1 MKHFILCISMTFS
14 FLGCAQNS
22 KNMEEVNEL
31 LGNLYKEVQYQN
43 KAINYHADIFIGG
56 CNFEV
61 LINDFP
67 VHSYYGDG
75 RGAVSTSIPINTA
88 ILGPGKQTWK
98 IRIYPVRK
106 VWEEDDVPFM
116 TIEESIS
123 KGARAEISIEGVR
136 YDNEGGIEKSFGK
149 VVDFEAPLIVDSV
162 SNRKILGDAGM
173 PYVEYSGVFEAKV
186 PYQLKGWSEGQDL
199 TKMDK
204 DELLEKVLKAYHKH
218 GSIIEKGQL
227 NEAAKEE
234 FMKVKEN
241 SQALFF
247 TKEDNEEYLETFV
260 ESRGHKNIEVMPF
273 EYYELKIYGAGKIV
287 TLIDSFDGK
296 SAFFGSSYD
305 GEEEGYSHYIFYF
318 YFYLPEGESELKII
332 R

>member
-1 MKHFILCISMTFS
+1 MKLIK
-14 FLGCAQNS
+14 FLIIIYVLSINACAQNKKQS
-22 KNMEEVNEL
+22 MEEVNEL

-98 IRIYPVRK
+98 IRMYPVRK

-149 VVDFEAPLIVDSV
+149 VVDFEAPLILDSV

-186 PYQLKGWSEGQDL
+186 PYELKGWSEGQDL
-199 TKMDK
+199 SKIDK
-204 DELLEKVLKAYHKH
+204 DEMLQNLVKH
-218 GSIIEKGQL
+218 YQTIREYIL
-227 NEAAKEE
+227 NSNLVEIAKEVHLSE
-234 FMKVKEN
+234 YETAQ
-241 SQALFF
+241 SLFYS
-247 TKEDNEEYLETFV
+247 KEDNIDFLNKFIEGWGRE
-260 ESRGHKNIEVMPF
+260 NIEMPEL
-273 EYYELKIYGAGKIV
+273 EYYELKFYGNGKIV
-287 TLIDSFDGK
+287 TLTDKFDGK
-296 SAFFGSSYD
+296 SPLYGNYKINDSYKNTVFTL
-305 GEEEGYSHYIFYF
+305 H
-318 YFYLPEGESELKII
+318 FYLPEGESELKII